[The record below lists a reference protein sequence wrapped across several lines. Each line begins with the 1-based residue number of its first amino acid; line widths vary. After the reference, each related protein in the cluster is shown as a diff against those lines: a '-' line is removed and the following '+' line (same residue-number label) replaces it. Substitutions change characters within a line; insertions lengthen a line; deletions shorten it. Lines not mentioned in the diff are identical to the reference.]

1 MNKEETIGNLT
12 TIIKVL
18 IITFAPLTLTYIN
31 IDQLT
36 ILIIAI
42 LGLIFSLIDAKY
54 KNTIINNNNN
64 NDEYE

>member
-54 KNTIINNNNN
+54 KNTIINKK
-64 NDEYE
+64 

>member
-64 NDEYE
+64 DEYE